1 MGRKRVTTTD
11 QRCDS
16 DQFFFYH
23 MVRQKLQKDV
33 WKFIPNARSVWTRK
47 PLLERV
53 SHSGISS
60 FWIAESS
67 RSSIAMI
74 ITDNEN
80 QDQGTAS
87 NNKIME
93 ADSSAMP
100 PPPPYVASESP
111 SDYVPI
117 QNHHADH
124 AQPLL
129 LPPRGS
135 PLKRFAQAFA
145 VAILIIFLA
154 RSLLWSIYLAS
165 SGHRHG
171 GRHADLPTQKVS
183 FSLNPSLQKLTSIPL
198 AKSTRYQFGTRT
210 HDAYSISF
218 IVSFVKS
225 DYGLDRY
232 IKADPQI
239 FYRISSV
246 CRCQF
251 DGL

>member
-1 MGRKRVTTTD
+1 
-11 QRCDS
+11 
-16 DQFFFYH
+16 
-23 MVRQKLQKDV
+23 
-33 WKFIPNARSVWTRK
+33 
-47 PLLERV
+47 
-53 SHSGISS
+53 
-60 FWIAESS
+60 
-67 RSSIAMI
+67 MI
-74 ITDNEN
+74 IPDDEN
-80 QDQGTAS
+80 QGTTS

-100 PPPPYVASESP
+100 PPPPYVASDSP

-154 RSLLWSIYLAS
+154 RSLLWSVYLAS

-183 FSLNPSLQKLTSIPL
+183 FSLNLPFRKTYIDLFPPL

-210 HDAYSISF
+210 HDAYSISS

-239 FYRISSV
+239 LYHISFSLQVYAVANSTAYR
-246 CRCQF
+246 
-251 DGL
+251 